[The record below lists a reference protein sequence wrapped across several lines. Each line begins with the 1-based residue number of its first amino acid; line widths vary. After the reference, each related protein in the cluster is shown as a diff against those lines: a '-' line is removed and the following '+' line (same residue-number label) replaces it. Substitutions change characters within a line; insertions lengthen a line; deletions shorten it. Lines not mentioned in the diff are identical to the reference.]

1 MLQRKNTIA
10 IVDDHPIV
18 IEGLI
23 RLLSKKPEYEIVGGF
38 TRGEEFISFLKNAT
52 AKIVLLDIMLP
63 DINGMDLCKI
73 IKTISSDT
81 VVLAFSNHHE
91 RSAILQML
99 ANGASGYLLKES
111 SIEEIVVCINEALNG
126 QITFSKIVKEIIAR
140 PQLSESQDFAK
151 LTVREKEI
159 LKLIADGKTT
169 NDIAEMLFLSKF
181 TVENHRKNL
190 LQKLK
195 AKNVADLIRHARLQ
209 NLI

>member
-1 MLQRKNTIA
+1 MSQHKNTIV

-23 RLLSKKPEYEIVGGF
+23 RLLSKKPEYEIIGGF
-38 TRGEEFISFLKNAT
+38 TRGEEFISFLKIAT
-52 AKIVLLDIMLP
+52 VKIVLLDIMLP
-63 DINGMDLCKI
+63 DINGMDLCKT
-73 IKTISSDT
+73 IKTISPDT
-81 VVLAFSNHHE
+81 VVLAFSNYQE
-91 RSAILQML
+91 RSVILQML

-111 SIEEIVVCINEALNG
+111 SIEEIVICINEALNG
-126 QITFSKIVKEIIAR
+126 QITFSNIVKEIISR
-140 PQLSESQDFAK
+140 PQLKESQDFAK

-195 AKNVADLIRHARLQ
+195 AKNVADLIRHATLQ